1 MNPTGFLRKK
11 SSTMSQFQDVVIVGG
26 GAAGCAVAYYLAKS
40 GIKST
45 VIERDGIAANASGY
59 SAGGLNPL
67 EGAGIPGPLGPLA
80 IRSYRMHAEIA
91 PELTE
96 LSGVDFGYK
105 VISSIRVAFD
115 QSELSEMQ
123 TTHDTFQ
130 SADADFSAEWL
141 DASQLRGMEPRL
153 SPSAIRALDTH
164 GNAVLSSHRYT
175 LALAKSAETMGAKV
189 VSGTVTG
196 VRVSGGRV
204 TAVLTDSGEISCDA
218 VVFATGPWAGQ
229 VEEWLGIHV
238 PIEPFKGEILRM
250 KLDGPPLGRDYHS
263 ADVDLNHREDTQ
275 IWVGA
280 TEERVGFDRN
290 PSAKARAESLRT
302 ATNLMP
308 AMKDAELVLHTACLR
323 PLSPDWMPIVGS
335 APGWDNAYL
344 ATGAGKKG
352 ILISPGMGKAV
363 ANLIT
368 TGETDMPVEGFGP
381 ERFAEDKSNIP
392 SPSTG

>member
-1 MNPTGFLRKK
+1 MN
-11 SSTMSQFQDVVIVGG
+11 QIVDVVIVGG
-26 GAAGCAVAYYLAKS
+26 GAAGCAAAYYLAKA
-40 GIKST
+40 GVKST
-45 VIERDGIAANASGY
+45 IIERDGIAANASGY

-80 IRSYRMHAEIA
+80 IRSYRMHAELA

-105 VISSIRVAFD
+105 VISSVRVVFD
-115 QSELSEMQ
+115 DSEMADMQ
-123 TTHDTFQ
+123 TTYDTFE
-130 SADADFSAEWL
+130 SADDDFSAEWL
-141 DASQLRGMEPRL
+141 DASQLREIEPRI
-153 SPSAIRALDTH
+153 SGDAIRALDTR
-164 GNAVLSSHRYT
+164 GNAILSSHRYT
-175 LALAKSAETMGAKV
+175 LALAKSAETMGASV

-196 VRVSGGRV
+196 VRTSGGRV
-204 TAVLTDSGEISCDA
+204 SAVQTDSGEISCDA

-250 KLDGPPLGRDYHS
+250 KLDGPPLDRDFHS
-263 ADVDLNHREDTQ
+263 ADVDLNHREDGQ

-290 PSAKARAESLRT
+290 PSAKARAESMRT

-308 AMKDAELVLHTACLR
+308 AMKDARLVLHTACLR
-323 PLSPDWMPIVGS
+323 PLSPDWMPIVGN

-363 ANLIT
+363 ADLIT
-368 TGETDMPVEGFGP
+368 TGATDLPIDGFAP
-381 ERFAEDKSNIP
+381 ERFAEDKDKIP
-392 SPSTG
+392 SP

>member
-1 MNPTGFLRKK
+1 MTQ
-11 SSTMSQFQDVVIVGG
+11 TQDVVIVGG
-26 GAAGCAVAYYLAKS
+26 GAAGCAVAYYLAKV
-40 GIKST
+40 GVKST
-45 VIERDGIAANASGY
+45 IIERDGIAANASGY

-80 IRSYRMHAEIA
+80 IRSYRMHAQIA

-96 LSGVDFGYK
+96 LSGVDFDYK
-105 VISSIRVAFD
+105 VISSVRIVFD
-115 QSELSEMQ
+115 ESEMAEMR
-123 TTHDTFQ
+123 TTYDTFQ

-141 DASQLRGMEPRL
+141 DASQLREIEPRI
-153 SPSAIRALDTH
+153 SHDAIRALDTR
-164 GNAVLSSHRYT
+164 GNAILSSQRYT
-175 LALAKSAETMGAKV
+175 LALAKSAETMGASV
-189 VSGTVTG
+189 VSGSVTG
-196 VRVSGGRV
+196 VATSGGRV
-204 TAVLTDSGEISCDA
+204 SAVLTDSGEISCDA

-229 VEEWLGIHV
+229 VEEWLGIPV

-250 KLDGPPLGRDYHS
+250 KPDGPPLDRDFHS
-263 ADVDLNHREDTQ
+263 ADVDLNHREDGQ

-290 PSAKARAESLRT
+290 PSEKAYAESMR
-302 ATNLMP
+302 AAVKLMS
-308 AMKDAELVLHTACLR
+308 AMKDARLVLHTACLR
-323 PLSPDWMPIVGS
+323 PLSPDWMPIIGK

-363 ANLIT
+363 ADLIT
-368 TGETDMPVEGFGP
+368 QGATDLPIHGFAP
-381 ERFAEDKSNIP
+381 DRFAEDKAKIP

>member
-1 MNPTGFLRKK
+1 
-11 SSTMSQFQDVVIVGG
+11 MSQTQDVVIIGG

-40 GIKST
+40 GVKST
-45 VIERDGIAANASGY
+45 IIERDGIAANASGY

-80 IRSYRMHAEIA
+80 IRSYWMHAELA

-105 VISSIRVAFD
+105 VISSVRVVFD
-115 QSELSEMQ
+115 ESELAEMQ

-130 SADADFSAEWL
+130 SAGPGFSAEWL
-141 DASQLRGMEPRL
+141 DASRLREIEPRI
-153 SPSAIRALDTH
+153 SADAIRALDTR
-164 GNAVLSSHRYT
+164 GNAILSSHRYT

-189 VSGTVTG
+189 VSGTAAG
-196 VRVSGGRV
+196 VATSSGRVS
-204 TAVLTDSGEISCDA
+204 AVLTDSGEIPCGA

-229 VEEWLGIHV
+229 VEEWLGVPV

-250 KLDGPPLGRDYHS
+250 KLDGPALDRDFHS
-263 ADVDLNHREDTQ
+263 ADVDLNHREDGQ

-290 PSAKARAESLRT
+290 PSEKARAESLRT

-308 AMKDAELVLHTACLR
+308 AMKDAEIVLHTACLR
-323 PLSPDWMPIVGS
+323 PLSPDWMPIVGK

-363 ANLIT
+363 ADLIT
-368 TGETDMPVEGFGP
+368 KGATEIPIEGFDAD
-381 ERFAEDKSNIP
+381 RFASAVNEKE
-392 SPSTG
+392 

>member
-1 MNPTGFLRKK
+1 
-11 SSTMSQFQDVVIVGG
+11 MSQFQDVVIVGG
-26 GAAGCAVAYYLAKS
+26 GAAGCAVSYYLAKA
-40 GIKST
+40 GVKST
-45 VIERDGIAANASGY
+45 IIERDGIAANASGY

-80 IRSYRMHAEIA
+80 IRSYRMHAAIA
-91 PELTE
+91 PELTR
-96 LSGVDFGYK
+96 LSGVEFGYK
-105 VISSIRVAFD
+105 VISSVRIAFD
-115 QSELSEMQ
+115 ESELSEMQ
-123 TTHDTFQ
+123 TTHDTFD
-130 SADADFSAEWL
+130 SADDDFSAEWL
-141 DASQLRGMEPRL
+141 DASQLREMEPRL
-153 SPSAIRALDTH
+153 SPGAIRALDTR

-189 VSGTVTG
+189 ISGTVTG
-196 VRVSGGRV
+196 VRTDGGRV

-218 VVFATGPWAGQ
+218 VVFATGPWSGE
-229 VEEWLGIHV
+229 VEEWLSIHV

-250 KLDGPPLGRDYHS
+250 ELEGVELDRDFQGAGVS
-263 ADVDLNHREDTQ
+263 LNHREDGQ

-280 TEERVGFDRN
+280 TEERKGFDMN
-290 PSAKARAESLRT
+290 PSDEARIKLTRGAV
-302 ATNLMP
+302 NLMP
-308 AMKDAELVLHTACLR
+308 TMADAELVLHTACLR
-323 PLSPDWMPIVGS
+323 PLSPDWMPIIGN

-363 ANLIT
+363 ADLIT

>member
-1 MNPTGFLRKK
+1 MN
-11 SSTMSQFQDVVIVGG
+11 QIVDVVIVGG
-26 GAAGCAVAYYLAKS
+26 GAAGCAVAYYLAKA
-40 GIKST
+40 GVKST
-45 VIERDGIAANASGY
+45 IIERDGIAANASGY

-80 IRSYRMHAEIA
+80 ILSYRMHAEIA
-91 PELTE
+91 PELVE

-105 VISSIRVAFD
+105 VISSVRVAFD
-115 QSELSEMQ
+115 ESELAELQ
-123 TTHDTFQ
+123 TSNDTFRA
-130 SADADFSAEWL
+130 ADEDFSAEWL
-141 DASQLRGMEPRL
+141 DASQLREIEPRI
-153 SPSAIRALDTH
+153 SGDAIRALDTR
-164 GNAVLSSHRYT
+164 GNAILSSQRYT
-175 LALAKSAETMGAKV
+175 LALAKTAETMGAKV
-189 VSGTVTG
+189 VSGSVTSG
-196 VRVSGGRV
+196 RTSGGRV
-204 TAVLTDSGEISCDA
+204 TAVLTDSGETSCDA

-229 VEEWLGIHV
+229 VEEWLGVHV

-250 KLDGPPLGRDYHS
+250 KLNGPPLERDFHS
-263 ADVDLNHREDTQ
+263 ADVDLNHREDGQ

-290 PSAKARAESLRT
+290 PSEKARVESLRA

-308 AMKDAELVLHTACLR
+308 SMKDAELVLQTACLR
-323 PLSPDWMPIVGS
+323 PLSPDWMPIIGK

-363 ANLIT
+363 ADLIT
-368 TGETDMPVEGFGP
+368 TGKTDAPIGGFGA
-381 ERFAEDKSNIP
+381 ERFSEDKDKIP